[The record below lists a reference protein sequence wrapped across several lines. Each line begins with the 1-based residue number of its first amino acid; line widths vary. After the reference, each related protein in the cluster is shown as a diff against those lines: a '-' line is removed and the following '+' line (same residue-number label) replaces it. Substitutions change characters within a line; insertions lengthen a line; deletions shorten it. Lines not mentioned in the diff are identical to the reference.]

1 MEKYDK
7 LVKALRRCDMKQ
19 GCFNANCQYS
29 VGKYF
34 CDMDKVH
41 KDAAAAIEALN
52 RLVDLNTERCEGL
65 REQLRKAQEQYE
77 KHLNEL
83 EQQLP
88 KRGEWIE
95 ENRRPRSSQ
104 FVCSVCHRTAYAPQP
119 TRDKEWRKRCRYAY
133 CPNCG
138 AKMVE
143 GTGRSNLSMEQEGR

>member
-1 MEKYDK
+1 MHAE
-7 LVKALRRCDMKQ
+7 LIQALRRCDMKQ
-19 GCFNANCQYS
+19 GCFNANCRYS

-52 RLVDLNTERCEGL
+52 RLVDLNTERCESL

-88 KRGEWIE
+88 KRGDAVELVRCRECKWYSIYE
-95 ENRRPRSSQ
+95 AKKDGTPDKRYSP
-104 FVCSVCHRTAYAPQP
+104 SVCLREIYAKR
-119 TRDKEWRKRCRYAY
+119 RDPDWF
-133 CPNCG
+133 CG
-138 AKMVE
+138 DGEREV
-143 GTGRSNLSMEQEGR
+143 QE